1 MKIDIYNKNFIKNE
15 SFTNNLTTIIYSLI
29 PVFLIIGTAVSE
41 FAIILLT
48 LRYLVEIFILKK
60 IKLFKDNLIY
70 FLLIIYFA
78 LLVNLIFSVN
88 INNSILRNIFFIKY
102 IIFII
107 GTIYFLSEKKD
118 RLFLI
123 LKIWTLIII
132 IFSFDLYIQYFTH
145 KNLIGLSSPIKYHRL
160 SGFMG
165 DELKAGS
172 LLLSISFVTACFL
185 ITHTKLR
192 NTSLLLLFIFLITIF
207 ITGDRSN
214 FIKSII
220 ITLFLLIMI
229 DKKYLKKF
237 LFLLILSFSIISFTI
252 SNNDVFKERYLKRI
266 YYDLKISSYNISNFV
281 KKNEYGKIYTS
292 AYALFSEKKI
302 FGLGNKNYRIICEE
316 NFQLKYDLK
325 IKNVQKLRCNTHPH
339 QIYFEILSEHGL
351 FGLIIML
358 SLLLMFIYHNL
369 YYVYKSKNIL
379 LSSMFISILITF
391 IPLLP
396 GGSFFTSFNATL
408 FWVNFSFYY
417 AYKNICNQIK

>member
-1 MKIDIYNKNFIKNE
+1 MKTDIYNINYIKSE
-15 SFTNNLTTIIYSLI
+15 SFINNLTTIIYSLI

-48 LRYLVEIFILKK
+48 LRYLVEIVILKK
-60 IKLFKDNLIY
+60 IKLLKNNFIY
-70 FLLIIYFA
+70 FLLIIYLA
-78 LLVNLIFSVN
+78 LLVNLIFSIN
-88 INNSILRNIFFIKY
+88 INNSLLRDLFFIKY
-102 IIFII
+102 IIFIL
-107 GTIYFLSEKKD
+107 GTVYFLSEKKD

-123 LKIWTLIII
+123 LKIWSLIMI
-132 IFSFDLYIQYFTH
+132 IFSFDLFIQFFYH

-172 LLLSISFVTACFL
+172 LLLAISFTATCFL
-185 ITHTKLR
+185 IAHTKLK
-192 NTSLLLLFIFLITIF
+192 NTALLMLFISLLTIF

-220 ITLFLLIMI
+220 IAVFLLLLI
-229 DKKYLKKF
+229 DKKYLKKVFF
-237 LFLLILSFSIISFTI
+237 LSILSLTIVSFTI
-252 SNNDVFKERYLKRI
+252 SNNAVFKERYLNKI
-266 YYDLKISSYNISNFV
+266 YYELKSNSF
-281 KKNEYGKIYTS
+281 KINNYIKNNEYGKIYTS
-292 AYALFSEKKI
+292 AYSLFLEKKI

-316 NFQLKYDLK
+316 NFQHKYNLN
-325 IKNVQKLRCNTHPH
+325 IKNIEKLKCNTHPH

-351 FGLIIML
+351 FGLMIML
-358 SLLLMFIYHNL
+358 IVLLAFIYHNF
-369 YYVYKSKNIL
+369 YYVYISKNIL
-379 LSSMFISILITF
+379 LTSMFISIIITF

-408 FWVNFSFYY
+408 FWINFSFYY